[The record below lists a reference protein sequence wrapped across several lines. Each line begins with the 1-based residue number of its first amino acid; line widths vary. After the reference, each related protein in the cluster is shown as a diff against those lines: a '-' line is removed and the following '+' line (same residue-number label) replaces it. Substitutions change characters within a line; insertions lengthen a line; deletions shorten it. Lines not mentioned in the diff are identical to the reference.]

1 MNNATYTI
9 GSRDSIKQ
17 SFEPIGLPLMTRAQ
31 AESAL
36 AAATRKADFFELAII
51 NTTA

>member
-1 MNNATYTI
+1 MNASYTI
-9 GSRDSIKQ
+9 GYRDSIRQPFTK
-17 SFEPIGLPLMTRAQ
+17 IHGLPLMTREQ

-51 NTTA
+51 NTAS